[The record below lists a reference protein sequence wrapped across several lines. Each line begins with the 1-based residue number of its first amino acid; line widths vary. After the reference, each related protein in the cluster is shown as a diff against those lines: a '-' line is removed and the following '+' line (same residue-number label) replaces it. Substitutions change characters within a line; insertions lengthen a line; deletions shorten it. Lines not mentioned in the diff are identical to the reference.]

1 MSRLFH
7 LLFLASRLPLQLVL
21 LFTLVV
27 SGCSSLV
34 VTDPASPFFV
44 PPVDSQ
50 VVVKQRLTVP
60 PGMTRV
66 FLQHGQVIPKSARD
80 DYAVNC
86 NFDINTLSDTP
97 RYIEVG
103 TYTVTRSIRRSD
115 DIVRRHAVHL
125 AALNLSVGMMLWRGD
140 GTPVLFEEVVLT
152 LTSTPTSDVRE
163 LACRGA
169 MAEATEIQLPTLAEM
184 RLALGDYADIQV
196 PGQTPEQDSLLH

>member
-7 LLFLASRLPLQLVL
+7 LLFLASRPPLQWVL
-21 LFTLVV
+21 LFALVVV

-34 VTDPASPFFV
+34 VTDPASPFYV
-44 PPVDSQ
+44 PPVGSQ

-66 FLQHGQVIPKSARD
+66 FLQHGKVIPRNARD

-86 NFDINTLSDTP
+86 NFDINTLSDSP
-97 RYIEVG
+97 RYIEEG
-103 TYTVTRSIRRSD
+103 TYTVIRSLRRSD
-115 DIVRRHAVHL
+115 DIVRRHAVNL
-125 AALNLSVGMMLWRGD
+125 AALKLSAGMMLWRGD

-152 LTSTPTSDVRE
+152 LTSTPPSDVRE

-169 MAEATEIQLPTLAEM
+169 MAEPTEIQLPTLAEM
-184 RLALGDYADIQV
+184 RQALGDYADIQV
-196 PGQTPEQDSLLH
+196 PGPTPE